1 MPGKAG
7 DDVDRF
13 YRGFVAGMVAAVPLN
28 AWSLFSYHI
37 LGLTQRRLLDWAG
50 MMVFGVLPRTAVQV
64 VLALFMQLVW
74 SGLRGIFFVYL
85 LRSIGS
91 QGLIGKAVIFSV
103 IVSFLEESIVVLF
116 KVPNLVRTTT
126 GTLISTLVGAVM
138 WGAVLALLLRRLDT
152 EAEA

>member
-13 YRGFVAGMVAAVPLN
+13 YRGFVAGMVAAIPLN
-28 AWSLFSYHI
+28 AWSFFSYHI